1 LTVNDLGRREQTKKP
16 SDLRKLWPAMRSNSL
31 RDGAAWLVEQFNRVL
46 AEEQAILARG
56 GPLG

>member
-1 LTVNDLGRREQTKKP
+1 MTWADANKQRSP

>member
-1 LTVNDLGRREQTKKP
+1 
-16 SDLRKLWPAMRSNSL
+16 MRSNSL

-46 AEEQAILARG
+46 AEEERAILARG